1 MRCEKDFVGPDGG
14 NLLGE
19 TARFRADATDP
30 LTRGYRR
37 CATLRRGEAWRCG
50 RI

>member
-19 TARFRADATDP
+19 TAGFRVGATGT
-30 LTRGYRR
+30 LTCGYRR
-37 CATLRRGEAWRCG
+37 CATLPRGEAARCG

>member
-19 TARFRADATDP
+19 TADFRAGATGT
-30 LTRGYRR
+30 LTRGTR